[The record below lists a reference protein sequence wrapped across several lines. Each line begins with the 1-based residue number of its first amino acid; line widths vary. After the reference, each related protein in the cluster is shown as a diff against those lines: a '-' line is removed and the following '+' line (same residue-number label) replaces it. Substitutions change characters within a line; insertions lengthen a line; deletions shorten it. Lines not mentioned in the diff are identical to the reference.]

1 MKLMLLHSSGNKVLY
16 DLDKEQIHTKYGIL
30 LKSEVNKPYG
40 SILKAPNG
48 GEFVVLEPSI
58 LDLVEGMKMSSKPI
72 FPYDSGIMA
81 SLLNIKPGKRV
92 LESGT
97 GSGGFTTYLAELG
110 AVVVTYEKNP
120 DFFKTAQL
128 NLRQYKNVKL
138 LNDDVYN
145 AQESGFDSIFLDLQY
160 PGKAIEALHLKL
172 NPGGF
177 LGVFTPILDDVK
189 PVWETLAEL
198 GFSEIRALQ
207 FDVKELQVKKYL
219 RVKGPLG
226 FPGFFIWARKIK
238 K

>member
-30 LKSEVNKPYG
+30 LKSEVNKHYG

-128 NLRQYKNVKL
+128 NLHQDRKSTRLNSSHSSISYAVFSFHNKRTRHSSQSEVKDCQL
-138 LNDDVYN
+138 KRSKYSPFV
-145 AQESGFDSIFLDLQY
+145 LQ
-160 PGKAIEALHLKL
+160 
-172 NPGGF
+172 
-177 LGVFTPILDDVK
+177 
-189 PVWETLAEL
+189 
-198 GFSEIRALQ
+198 
-207 FDVKELQVKKYL
+207 
-219 RVKGPLG
+219 
-226 FPGFFIWARKIK
+226 
-238 K
+238 